1 MPHPPLH
8 GITVID
14 FTRVMSGPYCTMLLA
29 DMGARVIKIERPGRG
44 DDTRAWGPPF
54 INGQST
60 YFLSINRNKESLT
73 LDLKAPAARNVV
85 LTLLEKADVLVENFT
100 PGTMDAL
107 GFGYEAMSAGFP
119 RLVYCS
125 ISGFGQSGPRRD
137 EPGYDAV
144 MQAEAGLMS
153 ITGPENGEP
162 YRLGI
167 PIADIVTGMSAAQGI
182 AMALIAR
189 GRSGLGQR
197 VDVSLFDSTAALLT
211 YQAGIQFA
219 TGDTPVRMGNR
230 HPSIVP
236 YETFAA
242 ADGEFVLA
250 VGNDE
255 QWRRFCR
262 VIGAEHLA
270 DDERFATNG
279 RRIEHYAELR
289 PLLSG
294 RLQERARQQWIVE
307 LKAAGIPCGA
317 VRDIAEVLED
327 PQLEARQMIET
338 VEHTTSGPLRVLGVP
353 TKLSDT
359 PGSVR
364 TAPPTLGQHTDH
376 ILRQDCGLSSAEI
389 AALRLSGALGQR

>member
-1 MPHPPLH
+1 MSLPPLH
-8 GITVID
+8 GITVVD

-54 INGQST
+54 VDGEST
-60 YFLSINRNKESLT
+60 YFLSINSNKESLS
-73 LDLKAPAARNVV
+73 LDLKATAARNIVM
-85 LTLLEKADVLVENFT
+85 TLLDKADVLVENFT
-100 PGTMDAL
+100 PGTIDAL
-107 GFGYEAMSAGFP
+107 GFGYEAMSAAFP

-125 ISGFGQSGPRRD
+125 ISGFGQSGPRRN

-153 ITGPENGEP
+153 ITGPQNGEAF
-162 YRLGI
+162 RLGI
-167 PIADIVTGMSAAQGI
+167 PIADIVTGMSAAQGV
-182 AMALIAR
+182 AMALLAR

-197 VDVSLFDSTAALLT
+197 VDVSMFDSTAALLT
-211 YQAGIQFA
+211 YQAGVQFA

-236 YETFAA
+236 YDTFAA
-242 ADGEFVLA
+242 SDGDFVLA

-262 VIGAEHLA
+262 VIGAEHLGGDA
-270 DDERFATNG
+270 RFATNDL
-279 RRIEHYAELR
+279 RVEHYAELR
-289 PLLSG
+289 HLLSV
-294 RLQERARQQWIVE
+294 RLQMRTRDQWILE

-317 VRDIAEVLED
+317 VRNIAEVLAD
-327 PQLEARQMIET
+327 PQLDARHMIQT
-338 VEHTTSGPLRVLGVP
+338 VEHVTAGPVRVLGVA

-364 TAPPTLGQHTDH
+364 TAPPALGQHTDD

-389 AALRLSGALGQR
+389 VALRSSGVVS